1 MVIECCVLFSLAP
14 SLLVEQELLQG
25 GQTMRVS
32 KSDGEKRVEIE
43 FLYLDLEVCTR
54 CKGTDANLETTLRI
68 LQEVL
73 QAAGRDVATRKVLVD
88 SEETARKLKFLSSP
102 TIRINGRD
110 IALKFRETPC
120 DACAGACACD
130 GVDCRVW
137 VYEGKEYTE
146 APVPL
151 IINALLSEIYDG
163 QNTDYP
169 ASSRAFELSE
179 NLKHFFEAKAA
190 KKAAESRCAAEEKTS
205 CCGPSEKS
213 SCCGSGEQGTAA
225 TCGYR

>member
-1 MVIECCVLFSLAP
+1 MGA
-14 SLLVEQELLQG
+14 
-25 GQTMRVS
+25 S
-32 KSDGEKRVEIE
+32 KTDGEKQVEIE
-43 FLYLDLEVCTR
+43 FLYLDLDVCTR
-54 CKGTDANLETTLRI
+54 CKGTDANLAMALRI

-73 QAAGRDVATRKVLVD
+73 QASGTDVSTRKVLVD

-120 DACAGACACD
+120 GSCAEACACD
-130 GVDCRVW
+130 GGVDCRVW
-137 VYEGKEYTE
+137 VYEGNEYTE

-151 IINALLSEIYDG
+151 IVNALLSEIYDS
-163 QNTDYP
+163 QSADRP
-169 ASSRAFELSE
+169 ASSRPCELSE

-190 KKAAESRCAAEEKTS
+190 KKAAESCCAAEEKTS
-205 CCGPSEKS
+205 CCEPSEKS

-225 TCGYR
+225 TCGYQ